1 MPETAVEMGNVARM
15 LWSAADRNPDRA
27 AIVERERSVP
37 YAALRDRAGGI
48 AAALVSAGVRPGD
61 RVALFLERGIDSV
74 ACWFGVEAAGGVVVV
89 LNEMLRPRQVEYAVR
104 HSDAKVLISS
114 RTVLARQHRAL
125 DTGAQQLEID
135 SLDSSTVA
143 APVERHGGDAAQIT
157 YTSGSTGMPK
167 GVVGTHGNIWSVIG
181 TVAGYLDLVESDRLA
196 GILPISGVYGA
207 NQMLCSAFVGGTLI
221 VPKSPIMNQVATELR
236 EAQATVL
243 AAVPPLWMQLLAAPE
258 FAARPLPSLRIL
270 QNAGGHLPPAVVK
283 QLRQA
288 QPQARL
294 FLQYGMTEVFRS
306 TYLPPDEID
315 RRPGSMGVPIE
326 GSEILVVREDNTLCE
341 ADEVG
346 ELVHCGPTVTLGYWN
361 DPERT
366 AEVFRPHPVAGEARR
381 AVYSGDMVRRDRD
394 GFLYF
399 VGRRDRMIK
408 TLGYRVGPDEI
419 LDVLYASD
427 RILEGVVTATDD
439 ADRGMRI
446 VAFVV
451 LAPDATVKDVVSFC
465 RAELPRYMQPA
476 EVIALS
482 ELPRLPNGKHDVLA
496 LKQRAGAS
504 S

>member
-1 MPETAVEMGNVARM
+1 
-15 LWSAADRNPDRA
+15 
-27 AIVERERSVP
+27 
-37 YAALRDRAGGI
+37 
-48 AAALVSAGVRPGD
+48 
-61 RVALFLERGIDSV
+61 
-74 ACWFGVEAAGGVVVV
+74 
-89 LNEMLRPRQVEYAVR
+89 
-104 HSDAKVLISS
+104 
-114 RTVLARQHRAL
+114 
-125 DTGAQQLEID
+125 
-135 SLDSSTVA
+135 
-143 APVERHGGDAAQIT
+143 
-157 YTSGSTGMPK
+157 
-167 GVVGTHGNIWSVIG
+167 
-181 TVAGYLDLVESDRLA
+181 
-196 GILPISGVYGA
+196 
-207 NQMLCSAFVGGTLI
+207 
-221 VPKSPIMNQVATELR
+221 
-236 EAQATVL
+236 
-243 AAVPPLWMQLLAAPE
+243 
-258 FAARPLPSLRIL
+258 
-270 QNAGGHLPPAVVK
+270 
-283 QLRQA
+283 
-288 QPQARL
+288 
-294 FLQYGMTEVFRS
+294 
-306 TYLPPDEID
+306 
-315 RRPGSMGVPIE
+315 MGVPIE